1 MLFNAVMVSG
11 LCGFDQWIDNHL
23 AIDGHQGL
31 LLDELAEQFEL
42 GGYYYHWQVAVYNVP
57 VIFNV

>member
-1 MLFNAVMVSG
+1 MVSG